1 MRRVVTTASALA
13 LAAGAATAGGIER
26 STQSVAILFE
36 QGRYAEVNFGAF
48 SPDVSG
54 SVGGVLNSGD
64 MALGY
69 GTLSLGYKQALSD
82 RLDMAI
88 VFDQPIGADLNY
100 SPDAGGATPL
110 GFRSY
115 PLAGSNATIDSNAIT
130 ALLRYKMENNISLIG
145 GVRALRTSGEVALQV
160 RPDPVM
166 DPTLVVPYGMSTS
179 TETDFGYVL
188 GVAWEKPEIAA
199 RVALTYNSAITHDFD
214 ATESSPL
221 GVGRTSVFETEVPQS
236 LNLEFQTGIAADTLL
251 FGSIRWVDWTAF
263 KIPPQGYDD
272 LFGKPD
278 EPYKNLVDY
287 SNDVITYS
295 LGVGRK
301 FNEQWSGAVV
311 LGYEKQ
317 NGDPT
322 GNLGP
327 TDGFASV
334 SLAATY
340 TMDKVKITGGLRY
353 VDIGDA
359 TTKDINGQF
368 TGNSGWGAGLRVGVT
383 F

>member
-1 MRRVVTTASALA
+1 MMRRVVTTASALA

-82 RLDMAI
+82 RLDLAI
-88 VFDQPIGADLNY
+88 IFDQPIGADLNY

-115 PLAGSNATIDSNAIT
+115 PLAGSYATIDSNAIT

-166 DPTLVVPYGMSTS
+166 NPALVVPYGMSTS

-188 GVAWEKPEIAA
+188 GIAWEKPEIAA

-251 FGSIRWVDWTAF
+251 FGSVRWVDWTAF
-263 KIPPQGYDD
+263 KIPPQDYATVLG
-272 LFGKPD
+272 G
-278 EPYKNLVDY
+278 NLVDY

-359 TTKDINGQF
+359 TTRGIGAEF